1 MNLIKAD
8 KIKNKIFSIR
18 DKQVI
23 LDYDLAELYQV
34 ETRLLNQAVKRN
46 IERFPENFRFQ
57 LTNEEFENLI
67 SQFVISSSFH
77 GGRRKNP
84 YVYTEQGVAMLS
96 AVLKSKVAVSISIKI
111 ITTFVEMRKIISNEY
126 LISKKFEQIDNKLNK
141 YDENFNLIFN
151 ALENKDI
158 KKNKG
163 IFYQGQIFDSYV
175 FISDLIK
182 SAKTD
187 LILIDNFID
196 ESVLV
201 LLDKCNK
208 KVKIKIYTNLQTKKI
223 ELDYAKY
230 KQQYKRIEVKH
241 FNKSHD
247 RFLIIDRKDLYHI
260 GASIKDLGKKWFAFS
275 KMNSMI
281 DEVINKLNE

>member
-1 MNLIKAD
+1 MNLIKSD
-8 KIKNKIFSIR
+8 KIKSKIFSIR

-163 IFYQGQIFDSYV
+163 IFYQGQIFDS
-175 FISDLIK
+175 
-182 SAKTD
+182 
-187 LILIDNFID
+187 
-196 ESVLV
+196 
-201 LLDKCNK
+201 
-208 KVKIKIYTNLQTKKI
+208 
-223 ELDYAKY
+223 
-230 KQQYKRIEVKH
+230 
-241 FNKSHD
+241 
-247 RFLIIDRKDLYHI
+247 
-260 GASIKDLGKKWFAFS
+260 
-275 KMNSMI
+275 
-281 DEVINKLNE
+281 